1 MGKLGWTEYEYYTC
15 SPEGFYYASQGYY
28 AKIQDESL
36 ATRNLAYITYRLGGG
51 KETIDNIWPLNGKER
66 ETIKPPTREQWD
78 RIKAKQLVIDKQ
90 IQKNGFKRK
99 NRR

>member
-36 ATRNLAYITYRLGGG
+36 AVRNLAFITYRLGGG
-51 KETIDNIWPLNGKER
+51 KETIDNIWPLNGKEKD
-66 ETIKPPTREQWD
+66 TIKPLTREQWD
-78 RIKAKQLVIDKQ
+78 RIKGRQITVDQSIAKARLK
-90 IQKNGFKRK
+90 KKK
-99 NRR
+99 